1 MIRCQE
7 GHLYDPSKHTG
18 CPWCGSASPFADI
31 VAGPPGKTVALRPSS
46 ASAPPPPPSGDNAPQ
61 NQASGSMSSSQ
72 AAPVRQHHAVSH
84 PAATVRLVEKQTGI
98 NPVVGWLVCTSGPM
112 RGQDFPLYG
121 EKNFI
126 GRDRSMQVCLSADNS
141 VSRERHAAV
150 VFDPKKHMFWLSPGD
165 ASGLVYLNGELVNAP
180 LPLNERDAIEVGSTA
195 LVFVTF
201 VNDQFRW
208 ES

>member
-18 CPWCGSASPFADI
+18 CPWCGSASAFADI
-31 VAGPPGKTVALRPSS
+31 IAGPPGKTVALRPS
-46 ASAPPPPPSGDNAPQ
+46 AAAAPPPPPSGNAAAQAETQNKLSPIPGSAARP
-61 NQASGSMSSSQ
+61 NQAL
-72 AAPVRQHHAVSH
+72 AH
-84 PAATVRLVEKQTGI
+84 PGATVRLVEKETGI
-98 NPVVGWLVCTSGPM
+98 NPVVGWLVCTAGPM
-112 RGQDFPLYG
+112 RGQDFSLHS

-126 GRDRSMQVCLSADNS
+126 GRDHSMQVCLSADNS

-180 LPLNERDAIEVGSTA
+180 LPLKERDSVEVGSST
-195 LVFVTF
+195 LVLVPF
-201 VNDQFRW
+201 VNDEFRW